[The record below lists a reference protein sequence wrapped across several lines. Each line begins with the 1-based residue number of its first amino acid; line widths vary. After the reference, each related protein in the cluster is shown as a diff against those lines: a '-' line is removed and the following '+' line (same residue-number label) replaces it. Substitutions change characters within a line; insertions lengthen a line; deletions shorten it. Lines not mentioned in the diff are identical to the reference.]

1 MNDSKMQIFATRLK
15 ELRTDN
21 GMTQKEFAQKIGVT
35 PAALSAYENN
45 QKNPSVA
52 VIQRI
57 GENFDVSLTWLCGVT
72 ERKSVNKVFSTY
84 TDIIDMFFD
93 IMGIGKLHIYPETQQ
108 VIDVDNNSVEMW
120 GVMFSDPH
128 LNNFLKDWHRMRNL
142 VISGTIDRELYQ
154 IWIEREIKKY
164 DFPIIPQD
172 FEGTTMEHAAPPD
185 RDEPEALNAANDRW
199 ATPEEKKNADDIMHN
214 PDEWE

>member
-57 GENFDVSLTWLCGVT
+57 GENFRRFFNPGCVESQNENLTT
-72 ERKSVNKVFSTY
+72 R
-84 TDIIDMFFD
+84 FFLP
-93 IMGIGKLHIYPETQQ
+93 I
-108 VIDVDNNSVEMW
+108 
-120 GVMFSDPH
+120 
-128 LNNFLKDWHRMRNL
+128 
-142 VISGTIDRELYQ
+142 Q
-154 IWIEREIKKY
+154 I
-164 DFPIIPQD
+164 
-172 FEGTTMEHAAPPD
+172 
-185 RDEPEALNAANDRW
+185 
-199 ATPEEKKNADDIMHN
+199 
-214 PDEWE
+214 

>member
-1 MNDSKMQIFATRLK
+1 
-15 ELRTDN
+15 
-21 GMTQKEFAQKIGVT
+21 
-35 PAALSAYENN
+35 
-45 QKNPSVA
+45 
-52 VIQRI
+52 
-57 GENFDVSLTWLCGVT
+57 
-72 ERKSVNKVFSTY
+72 
-84 TDIIDMFFD
+84 
-93 IMGIGKLHIYPETQQ
+93 
-108 VIDVDNNSVEMW
+108 MW

-185 RDEPEALNAANDRW
+185 RDEPEALNAANDRG

>member
-45 QKNPSVA
+45 QKNPF
-52 VIQRI
+52 R
-57 GENFDVSLTWLCGVT
+57 CCH
-72 ERKSVNKVFSTY
+72 STNRGKFRRFFNLVVWSHRTKICQQGFFY
-84 TDIIDMFFD
+84 LYRYNRYVFD

-172 FEGTTMEHAAPPD
+172 FEG
-185 RDEPEALNAANDRW
+185 NDYGTRRP
-199 ATPEEKKNADDIMHN
+199 TRSGRTGSP
-214 PDEWE
+214 